1 MHYYHISIIILGIKS
16 VLPLAYY
23 NQISR
28 IYIMT
33 SVKFADIADIVD
45 IVDIAD
51 FIDFADNK
59 YSFLLK
65 QSKYYF
71 LNRYNYLYVIL

>member
-1 MHYYHISIIILGIKS
+1 
-16 VLPLAYY
+16 
-23 NQISR
+23 
-28 IYIMT
+28 MT
-33 SVKFADIADIVD
+33 SVKFADS
-45 IVDIAD
+45 AD

>member
-1 MHYYHISIIILGIKS
+1 
-16 VLPLAYY
+16 
-23 NQISR
+23 
-28 IYIMT
+28 MT
-33 SVKFADIADIVD
+33 SVKFADFADFIDIVDIVD
-45 IVDIAD
+45 IVDIA
-51 FIDFADNK
+51 DFADNK

>member
-1 MHYYHISIIILGIKS
+1 
-16 VLPLAYY
+16 
-23 NQISR
+23 
-28 IYIMT
+28 MT
-33 SVKFADIADIVD
+33 SVKFADFADF
-45 IVDIAD
+45 AD